1 MLTIEGLKKKIQGTE
16 DIQSI
21 VKTMKVLAAVNIR
34 QYEKAVQSLR
44 NYNRTIEMG
53 LQIVLRNRPDVTVGA
68 RSAPMDRFVAII
80 FGSDQGMCGRLN
92 EQVASYALKII
103 KGFNIKDENLT
114 VVAIGERVKSLI
126 EESGQTVEASFPVPV
141 SVAGITHSVQEIL
154 ITIETWNE
162 KMGFGQVFLF
172 YNMQLTGATFRPEML
187 HLLPM
192 DQESLK
198 NIRQMP
204 WPSKVLPTYTMDWDT
219 LFSALIR
226 QYLFVSLFRSLA
238 ESLAS
243 ENASRLIAMQGA
255 DRNIEERLTE
265 LNALFHQK
273 RQMSIT
279 EELLD
284 IVAGF
289 EALKKEGG
297 RSF

>member
-34 QYEKAVQSLR
+34 QYEKAVESLR
-44 NYNRTIEMG
+44 NYNRIIEMG
-53 LQIVLRNRPDVTVGA
+53 LQIALRNRPDVTVGA
-68 RSAPMDRFVAII
+68 RPAPMDRLVAII
-80 FGSDQGMCGRLN
+80 FGSDQGMCGQLN

-103 KGFNIKDENLT
+103 EDFNIKDENLT
-114 VVAIGERVKSLI
+114 VLAVGERVKSLI
-126 EESGQTVEASFPVPV
+126 EESGQTVEASFSVPI

-154 ITIETWNE
+154 ITIEAWNE

-255 DRNIEERLTE
+255 GRNIEERLTE
-265 LNALFHQK
+265 LNTLFHQT

-289 EALKKEGG
+289 EALKKDGG